1 MAKDKKKK
9 VGTIIFTVVI
19 VLIAIVGI
27 LALILNNIFSNKSLE
42 KPGEEL
48 GYDIFVG
55 DENMPVTTSTD
66 EGRNLSEELK
76 AVNVTYKDAKAWLKV
91 PGTTID

>member
-27 LALILNNIFSNKSLE
+27 LALILNNILI
-42 KPGEEL
+42 
-48 GYDIFVG
+48 YDY
-55 DENMPVTTSTD
+55 N
-66 EGRNLSEELK
+66 
-76 AVNVTYKDAKAWLKV
+76 YK
-91 PGTTID
+91 